1 VKIFSALCLTLGL
14 CGVAQAQTAPLAQ
27 AENSFAVDLYKQLRT
42 RPGNLF
48 FSPYSVATGVGMVYA
63 GAKGE
68 TAAQIAQVLHL
79 DKLPPASDPQAAY
92 LADVKAQSASLA
104 HLSERGTMFQAANAI
119 WTSKDLTFEPA
130 FLADIQNDFGGS
142 ITALNFDDPVAASD
156 TIDRWVMNKTANHIQ
171 NLVTPEMLEPPQGLV
186 LTNAIYFRPVW
197 DNPFLP
203 AATEQEIFH
212 VRPGHDVK
220 TAMMNKIASYSL
232 DVGPG
237 VKILTLPY
245 HRGIACQPGG
255 QCQSYGTSMVIILPD
270 SLMGLVRVESG
281 LTEAKLEKWL
291 HDGQPT
297 VVILKLPKF
306 SAESDFSLN
315 DKLVKLG
322 MRTAF
327 KRFASDLTG
336 MADDPQKRLYVR
348 AVVHKAYISVDEKG
362 AEAAAATAI
371 VGVAVASAP
380 VMIINPPPPVPF
392 FADHPFLYL
401 IIDNNTGTILF
412 MGRVENPTA

>member
-1 VKIFSALCLTLGL
+1 LGL
-14 CGVAQAQTAPLAQ
+14 CGLAQAQTAPLAQ

-48 FSPYSVATGVGMVYA
+48 FSPYSVATGVGMVYV

-79 DKLPPASDPQAAY
+79 EKLPPSSDPQAAY

-119 WTSKDLTFEPA
+119 WTSKDLTFQPA
-130 FLADIQNDFGGS
+130 FLAKIQNDFGGS
-142 ITALNFDDPVAASD
+142 VTAVDFGDPIAASD
-156 TIDRWVMNKTANHIQ
+156 TIDRWVMNETAHHIQ
-171 NLVTPEMLEPPQGLV
+171 NLVTPEMLEPPPGLV

-197 DNPFLP
+197 DDPFLP
-203 AATEQEIFH
+203 EATQQEIFH

-220 TAMMNKIASYSL
+220 TAMMNKTAGYSL
-232 DVGPG
+232 DVAPG

-245 HRGIACQPGG
+245 HSGVYCQSG
-255 QCQSYGTSMVIILPD
+255 QCHTYGTSMLIILPD
-270 SLMGLVRVESG
+270 SATGLPRLEAG

-291 HDGQPT
+291 HDSQT
-297 VVILKLPKF
+297 AAVILKLPKF
-306 SAESDFSLN
+306 SAESDFSLK
-315 DKLVKLG
+315 DELVKLG
-322 MRTAF
+322 IKTAF
-327 KRFASDLTG
+327 KRFGADLTG
-336 MADDPQKRLYVR
+336 IANDPEKRLYVG
-348 AVVHKAYISVDEKG
+348 AVLHKAYISVDEKG

-371 VGVAVASAP
+371 VGPVAMSAP
-380 VMIINPPPPVPF
+380 PPPPLNPPPPVPF

-401 IIDNNTGTILF
+401 IRDDNTGTILF
-412 MGRVENPTA
+412 MGRVENPTD